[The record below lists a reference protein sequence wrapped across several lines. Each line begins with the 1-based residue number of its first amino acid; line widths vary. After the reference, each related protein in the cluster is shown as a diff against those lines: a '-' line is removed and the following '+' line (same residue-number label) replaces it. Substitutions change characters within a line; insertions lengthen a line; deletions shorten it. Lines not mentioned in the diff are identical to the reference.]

1 MNIGISGYF
10 RTIEILKTI
19 NIHVGFKRIKG
30 INKIQTPESDHEVI
44 QIRRICH

>member
-10 RTIEILKTI
+10 RTLQILKTI

-30 INKIQTPESDHEVI
+30 IQTPESDHEVI